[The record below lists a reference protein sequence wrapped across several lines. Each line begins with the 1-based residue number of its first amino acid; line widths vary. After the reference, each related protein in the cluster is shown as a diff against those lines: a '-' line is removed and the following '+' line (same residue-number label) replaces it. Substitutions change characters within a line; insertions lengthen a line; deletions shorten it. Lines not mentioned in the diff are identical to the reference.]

1 MEIIGK
7 ILIFGGLV
15 ALIAGYMGVVFCGFT
30 VSVARGVRNLFLPF
44 LGFGDARR
52 RYHFLV
58 WLCGGGIA
66 ALLIGSI
73 FV

>member
-7 ILIFGGLV
+7 ILIYGGLV
-15 ALIAGYMGVVFCGFT
+15 ALIVGYLGVVLCGFT
-30 VSVARGVRNLFLPF
+30 VSIARGVRNLFLPF

-52 RYHFLV
+52 RFHFLI
-58 WLCGGGIA
+58 WLWGGGIA
-66 ALLIGSI
+66 AILIGSI